1 MIKVLITPPLFLLP
15 LLCFGFCTGGK
26 PALPIISAKHYKNP
40 VPIIV
45 ERDSL
50 TLIWSRPDT
59 NYNLIDYYELFYRND
74 TVSEVNLL
82 ATHKYFISLYVLR
95 IRRERY
101 LITTSQLMGIG
112 LFSGTLNKSERS
124 LFYIYE
130 NAHLND
136 SPIEC
141 KHLSY

>member
-74 TVSEVNLL
+74 TVSDWV
-82 ATHKYFISLYVLR
+82 
-95 IRRERY
+95 
-101 LITTSQLMGIG
+101 GI
-112 LFSGTLNKSERS
+112 EMDVP
-124 LFYIYE
+124 
-130 NAHLND
+130 AVD
-136 SPIEC
+136 SP
-141 KHLSY
+141 KVTLSRSQFTGNSQIFYFAVRSANKTGAISDYHKSTDGDWFILWNPK